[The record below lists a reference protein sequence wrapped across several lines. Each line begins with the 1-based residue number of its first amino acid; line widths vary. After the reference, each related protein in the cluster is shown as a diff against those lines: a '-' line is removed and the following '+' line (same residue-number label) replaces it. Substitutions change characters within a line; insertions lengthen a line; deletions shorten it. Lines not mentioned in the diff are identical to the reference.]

1 MDMRNRIIIIMLTI
15 FSCVMLMCSCTRNSI
30 NVVYNFNMD
39 FTSEELPSGL
49 SEYDSTV
56 FSDGSVA
63 VYRCGY
69 SPLNSAMDMKDAYGR
84 LLATYSS
91 ASETSGQYLVY
102 DYDESGVIKRII
114 EFGDESDDLHE
125 IQLWMS
131 RHDDYY
137 YLDVH
142 KLRNRIERLDEIDFS
157 SDFYNVYEF
166 FYDEDGN
173 IESVYENGCVSVEA
187 DGGCKLVYETVPC
200 PSFWES
206 DINGGHYYINIKQ
219 IVGKSGMK
227 NYIERK
233 YQHMILQHET
243 DYVYSKPV
251 QMRLYNTNGQYIKT
265 VFATIDSGM
274 NVYTHFYAGLPERKV
289 EYWKEGKKLKEETV
303 SIYGTV
309 LVRKNYSYLS
319 NGDVSVTKYTIDFDN
334 RKMNQKSVYLVKR
347 DEMHDEYFI
356 MDGEQNWQ
364 YIVDGHSIV
373 ETE

>member
-1 MDMRNRIIIIMLTI
+1 MLTI

-142 KLRNRIERLDEIDFS
+142 KLRNRIERLDEI
-157 SDFYNVYEF
+157 V
-166 FYDEDGN
+166 DEQF
-173 IESVYENGCVSVEA
+173 
-187 DGGCKLVYETVPC
+187 L
-200 PSFWES
+200 
-206 DINGGHYYINIKQ
+206 
-219 IVGKSGMK
+219 
-227 NYIERK
+227 
-233 YQHMILQHET
+233 L
-243 DYVYSKPV
+243 
-251 QMRLYNTNGQYIKT
+251 RLC
-265 VFATIDSGM
+265 
-274 NVYTHFYAGLPERKV
+274 
-289 EYWKEGKKLKEETV
+289 
-303 SIYGTV
+303 
-309 LVRKNYSYLS
+309 
-319 NGDVSVTKYTIDFDN
+319 
-334 RKMNQKSVYLVKR
+334 
-347 DEMHDEYFI
+347 
-356 MDGEQNWQ
+356 
-364 YIVDGHSIV
+364 
-373 ETE
+373 